1 MTSAFLDEDFF
12 MEELH
17 ATPVSRGSQ
26 SQAEMDRAF
35 VETITESHDPLMNHD
50 PPVVRQA
57 QPRPIPERAELQEER
72 PIPEYLEDF
81 WQTAPDRIKRIG
93 VEIHPVP
100 TTCMEPRKSDI
111 NKMYSCSKCFRLVDP
126 NSNLLLCSPTQSP
139 AFVFMAECR
148 TEIPAHIQAVLY
160 FFNALSNDI
169 SNFQFFALPT
179 KHATISVSFGIFFI
193 FLI

>member
-1 MTSAFLDEDFF
+1 MTSAFLDEAFF
-12 MEELH
+12 MQELH

-35 VETITESHDPLMNHD
+35 VETISDSHDPLTSHD
-50 PPVVRQA
+50 PPVPRQA
-57 QPRPIPERAELQEER
+57 QPRPERAEPQEER
-72 PIPEYLEDF
+72 HIPEYLEEF

-93 VEIHPVP
+93 VEIQPVP

-111 NKMYSCSKCFRLVDP
+111 NKMYSCSKCFRLVDGE
-126 NSNLLLCSPTQSP
+126 SNLLLCSPTQSP

-179 KHATISVSFGIFFI
+179 KHATISVSFLDFFLY
-193 FLI
+193 F